1 MVKEKRDSNQ
11 SLFDEKTDAIIED
24 LPPPKFDAPKFD
36 ALSSGFVT
44 IFKMYNGHLYS
55 EHLNN

>member
-11 SLFDEKTDAIIED
+11 SLFDEKTDAIIEED
-24 LPPPKFDAPKFD
+24 LPPPKFD
-36 ALSSGFVT
+36 ALSSGFVI
-44 IFKMYNGHLYS
+44 IFKMYSGHLNS